1 MGLQRVV
8 QEKIGELLIDSEK
21 LTQDQL
27 NEALEAQKNEGGI
40 LGEILVSMG
49 HVTEDEIVA
58 SLAIQYEI
66 PYLAI
71 RNYDFDEEIF
81 SLFPR
86 DLILDYHCLPLDQMG
101 KVITVAVSNPLE
113 VEVLEKIEEATGCQ
127 VQCFI
132 CKMSDLRETVDKYFK
147 KNEHAQG

>member
-27 NEALEAQKNEGGI
+27 NEALEAQKKEGGI

-58 SLAIQYEI
+58 CLAIQYEI

-113 VEVLEKIEEATGCQ
+113 DAVLKKIEEATGCQ

-132 CKMSDLRETVDKYFK
+132 SKLSDIRKTVETYLNN
-147 KNEHAQG
+147 NEHSKR